1 MKMLPFWRFL
11 SVAILIALAGL
22 AIPLQIVRIQTN
34 PEVAGV
40 TGQGS
45 RVWKTFYP
53 ARGEIYDRKGNLLAG
68 NQTVYE
74 VGVDLTALPTLKDKA
89 MEMENNIAL
98 AAQMA
103 LGMDPATAVGK
114 MTNVPSSTQYII
126 LQDYVPLD
134 KAEKFMQLQKD
145 AKSDPTG
152 LNLGAVGF
160 KAHPMRSYPEND
172 LASTILGYVT
182 RDNKGYMGVEEK
194 YDNILAGVPVSML
207 VPADPHEMVNY
218 PSIPPGQTLILTI
231 DRDIQGAIENILDNA
246 LKDTGSSSGTIIVM
260 DPKTGEILAMSST
273 PRMNLNDYT
282 KVAEIFPGD
291 TPFNRAISQAY
302 EPGSVAK
309 ILTMSGALDNGTVV
323 PGTTYFDTGVIYV
336 GGIPIYDWDRGAW
349 GWQDM
354 TGCLAHSL
362 NVCLAWVS
370 TQMGADSFYAYM
382 QRFGLGHLTGIDL
395 AGEVPGRLKLPG
407 DSDWYKIDLGT
418 NAFGQGVAITPIQL
432 VEAASALA
440 NNGQMVYPH
449 VLYGQLRDG
458 HQSNMSPQVVGTPIK
473 PETARTISS
482 MLYNSLKSESSTA
495 LLDGYAIAGKTGTAQ
510 IPTNYGYDPDN
521 INASFIGWGPLDD
534 PRFLVYVW
542 LEKPQTNKAASVVAA
557 PIFKQVVEKL
567 VVLMGI
573 PPDNIRLPAQV
584 PQVPVQNTGQ

>member
-1 MKMLPFWRFL
+1 MRLLPFWRFL
-11 SVAILIALAGL
+11 TIATIITLAGL
-22 AIPLQIVRIQTN
+22 AIPVQIVRIQTN

-45 RVWKTFYP
+45 TVWKTFYP

-68 NQTVYE
+68 NKTVYE
-74 VGVDLTALPTLKDKA
+74 IGVDLTAIPTDKA
-89 MEMENNIAL
+89 KAFAMENNIAL
-98 AAQMA
+98 AAKMS
-103 LGMDPATAVGK
+103 LGMDPATAIEK
-114 MTNVPSSTQYII
+114 MTGAPAGTQYII
-126 LQDYVPLD
+126 LQDYVALD
-134 KAEKFMQLQKD
+134 KAEQFMQLQKD
-145 AKSDPTG
+145 AQLDPTG
-152 LNLGAVGF
+152 LNLDAVGF

-182 RDNKGYMGVEEK
+182 RDNHGYMGVEEK
-194 YDNILAGVPVSML
+194 YDNILAGVPVTIK
-207 VPADPHEMVNY
+207 VPADPRQMVDY

-231 DRDIQGAIENILDNA
+231 DREIQASIENILDNA
-246 LKDTGSSSGTIIVM
+246 LTSTGSVSGTIIVM

-282 KVAEIFPGD
+282 KVTEIFPGE

-309 ILTMSGALDNGTVV
+309 ILTMSSALDNGTVT
-323 PGTTYFDTGVIYV
+323 PATTFLDTGVFYV

-362 NVCLAWVS
+362 NVCLAYVS
-370 TQMGADSFYAYM
+370 TQMGADPFYAYM

-407 DSDWYKIDLGT
+407 DADWYKVDLGT

-432 VEAASALA
+432 VMAASALA

-449 VLYGQLRDG
+449 VLYAQLRDG

-473 PETARTISS
+473 AETAHTITT
-482 MLYNSLKSESSTA
+482 MLYNSLKSESSPA
-495 LLDGYAIAGKTGTAQ
+495 LLDGYSIAGKTGTAQ
-510 IPTNYGYDPDN
+510 IPTSYGYDPDN
-521 INASFIGWGPLDD
+521 INASFIGWGPVDD

-542 LEKPQTNKAASVVAA
+542 LEKPQSNKAASVVAA
-557 PIFKQVVEKL
+557 PIFKQVIEKL

-573 PPDNIRLPAQV
+573 PPDA
-584 PQVPVQNTGQ
+584 VQLQSNGQ